1 MSMRNEKRT
10 PFFDGYRPQYYF
22 RNEEER
28 FTKATN
34 ESKDINYNKINIS
47 VEEEKDNMK
56 NLEVL
61 KGKAEGFK
69 CSNCK
74 TRGNRLI
81 APSVTI
87 EGQYYITCMTCG
99 SVTVAKEGLG
109 ANGEVAFTVNETSK
123 TKKTM
128 ATERL
133 MEDAMRSYEAMGYP
147 LAHMCMTP
155 RDAEKYVLKEEIKKE
170 LLDYA
175 FNLFDD
181 NEEDELYDNPIGDCE
196 ESCRRKCTN
205 CHDNIEA
212 EPLPLW
218 LDKHKDRQPSITI
231 DNNCGQTDIK
241 ATGVTVE
248 NGCITTEMTAAGV
261 DIKKRF
267 IVVVNGVVE
276 ARYKAKDMSELQE
289 LVDEKF
295 AGRSG
300 DIEIFEIAN
309 IVSVEKKLVLR

>member
-1 MSMRNEKRT
+1 
-10 PFFDGYRPQYYF
+10 
-22 RNEEER
+22 
-28 FTKATN
+28 
-34 ESKDINYNKINIS
+34 
-47 VEEEKDNMK
+47 MK
-56 NLEVL
+56 NLELL

-74 TRGNRLI
+74 TTGNRLI
-81 APSVTI
+81 APSVTT

-109 ANGEVAFTVNETSK
+109 ANGEVAFTVNETSR

-133 MEDAMRSYEAMGYP
+133 MEDAMKSYEAMGYP

-175 FNLFDD
+175 MNLFD
-181 NEEDELYDNPIGDCE
+181 NNKEDELYDNPICNCE
-196 ESCRRKCTN
+196 EPCEECN
-205 CHDNIEA
+205 CHEDIEA

-218 LDKHKDRQPSITI
+218 LDKHKDRQPTIKVASWLESCSDKQASVVTNGNLMSSIT
-231 DNNCGQTDIK
+231 TDKNSINVECK
-241 ATGVTVE
+241 SVDTAT
-248 NGCITTEMTAAGV
+248 
-261 DIKKRF
+261 KKSF
-267 IVVVNGVVE
+267 MVVVNGVVE
-276 ARYKAKDMSELQE
+276 AKYVAKDMSELQE

-309 IVSVEKKLVLR
+309 VVSVEKKLVLR